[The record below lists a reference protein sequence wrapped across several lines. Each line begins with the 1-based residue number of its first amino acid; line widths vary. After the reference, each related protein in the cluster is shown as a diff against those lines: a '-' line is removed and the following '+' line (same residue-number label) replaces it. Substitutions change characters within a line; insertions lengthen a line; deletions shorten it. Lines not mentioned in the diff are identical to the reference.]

1 MGRDQNR
8 RGYAIAEAALR
19 ARQTTINSAVARELS
34 AATEKEMKL
43 AITKLNALGELAT
56 RRQRK
61 AALRKGATILRD
73 EARRNVPVSSK
84 PHKGRNGRMYF
95 PGNLRDSIQVKS
107 LRRSLDLFVGPRT
120 SSSATASVFG
130 EQVSGQK
137 TTVDGYYAHF
147 MEFDVF
153 YGDKLREGRA
163 YMRRALAS
171 VRQQVAQQI
180 IKDAKRIFNLIVKRA
195 QAKKQAA

>member
-1 MGRDQNR
+1 MGRDQNQ
-8 RGYAIAEAALR
+8 RGYAIAESAAR
-19 ARQTTINSAVARELS
+19 ARQLTQVGPVQAELN
-34 AATEKEMKL
+34 AATEKELRLALAKL
-43 AITKLNALGELAT
+43 SALGELAT

-61 AALRKGATILRD
+61 AVLRKGATILRD
-73 EARRNVPVSSK
+73 EARRNVPVSAE
-84 PHKGRNGRMYF
+84 PHKGRKGRIYY

-120 SSSATASVFG
+120 NSSATASVFG

-137 TTVDGYYAHF
+137 TSVDGYYAHF

-153 YGDKLREGRA
+153 FGNKVRQGRA

-180 IKDAKRIFNLIVKRA
+180 VKDAWRVFDRIVKKA
-195 QAKKQAA
+195 QAKQSA